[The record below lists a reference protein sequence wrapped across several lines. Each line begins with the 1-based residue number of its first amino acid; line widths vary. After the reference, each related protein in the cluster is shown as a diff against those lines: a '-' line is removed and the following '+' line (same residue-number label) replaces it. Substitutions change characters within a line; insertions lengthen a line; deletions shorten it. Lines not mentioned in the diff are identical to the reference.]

1 VFIVCVCVFIVCVC
15 VCVWVRV
22 TTRHPCPHPISCA
35 LRHRRL

>member
-1 VFIVCVCVFIVCVC
+1 